1 MSTPRPADLLEQ
13 QRGGISGALADAGD
27 KAKGAVA
34 GATDGAKA
42 ATKEARPEDA
52 LLGKRTGKDVEDDNG
67 AVVVPAGRR
76 VTSADVEAARAADKL
91 ADLTA
96 AVGLGEAGLAAAG
109 AKDALGEVGDN
120 AASLW
125 DKFTRKM
132 GEMTDAAG
140 QRVDHEQTKRR
151 LNEIEDAVGR
161 PVTKVFLD
169 LEDRVIL
176 DLGDL
181 ITHAAVQRAHD
192 AGSLDSLLASV
203 YKGEVAFERDEMR
216 AEKPGAA
223 TIEEASTPGISA
235 PVLEELKT
243 KVDET
248 ERQRE
253 EEAEAKKAQAEVD
266 RESREKER
274 GQRNRERQSDAKKR
288 DQEGQ
293 PSSTE
298 SN

>member
-1 MSTPRPADLLEQ
+1 MAE
-13 QRGGISGALADAGD
+13 
-27 KAKGAVA
+27 
-34 GATDGAKA
+34 ATDGARA
-42 ATKEARPEDA
+42 ATENAKPEDA

-76 VTSADVEAARAADKL
+76 VTSADIEAARAADKL
-91 ADLTA
+91 GDLTT

-125 DKFTRKM
+125 DKFTRKV
-132 GEMTDAAG
+132 GEMTDAGGPARRPRTDQASSERDRGRRRPAG
-140 QRVDHEQTKRR
+140 HQ
-151 LNEIEDAVGR
+151 G
-161 PVTKVFLD
+161 FLD
-169 LEDRVIL
+169 LEDSVIL

-192 AGSLDSLLASV
+192 AGSLDKLHSSV

-216 AEKPGAA
+216 AEKPGEANL
-223 TIEEASTPGISA
+223 EQASTPGISA
-235 PVLEELKT
+235 PVVEELRI

-253 EEAEAKKAQAEVD
+253 EEAEAKKAQADED
-266 RESREKER
+266 RETREKQR
-274 GQRNRERQSDAKKR
+274 GQRSRERKSDAKER
-288 DQEGQ
+288 DQDGQ
-293 PSSTE
+293 AAPTAST
-298 SN
+298 